1 MNASPIRN
9 KLSVRN
15 KNVEATRNLKGKVK
29 VQAKKTKPTKKLQ
42 IYKVRSI
49 KIKPTISKK
58 NLLHC
63 N

>member
-49 KIKPTISKK
+49 KIKPTIKK
-58 NLLHC
+58 NY
-63 N
+63 